1 MELEK
6 YKHIGVD
13 PAMLGGQPYVRG
25 TRLSVAFILSC
36 LAQGMSIAEI
46 SETYVPLSAESVSE
60 VLKFAAE
67 VLDAW
72 PVAA

>member
-1 MELEK
+1 MGLEK

-13 PAMLGGQPYVRG
+13 PEMLGGQPYLKG

-36 LAQGMSIAEI
+36 LAQGMSVEEI
-46 SETYVPLSAESVSE
+46 SETYVPITSEEVAE